1 METMVSKEKIDRI
14 NQLARKK
21 KEVGLTAEEAEEQQA
36 LREEYLA
43 NFRVNFKSQLEQIKF
58 IEDMEEESVETSEK
72 LN

>member
-1 METMVSKEKIDRI
+1 MVSKEKIDRI